1 VVALGKDVPEG
12 SKPKHSK
19 NKQSISE

>member
-19 NKQSISE
+19 NKQSI